1 MRIKSLEIKNFKLFE
16 EKFDR
21 IRNISQTDMILLNGP
36 NGYGKTT
43 IFDALELAL
52 TGKIKRINSYNVD
65 LGVTLNDKPGRKIL
79 IADPTK
85 EAYAAI
91 ALETDDGELRLE
103 RVYPEPPEGSIS
115 TASTDNNPRKIFDQF
130 EFRLFF
136 NGDEI
141 VGESEKTDVLK
152 KYHLDNVEEF
162 FDKCCFL
169 SQDEHLQ
176 FLKET
181 KKDKSIALEFLFQLL
196 EDLEQKRTRVAEI
209 SRVLKNINRKN
220 DLGYTKILKDNVDSL
235 RTEINALRQKT
246 QQTHMEQEMQE
257 GITAEY
263 QSLFAGK
270 GIKWDEKELRFNDG
284 EYEEAVSAI
293 DDLIYYAQHQSAC
306 ADYSWNMPFKSLM
319 NPFSGGDDI
328 RYEDHP
334 LEYAYR
340 YYPLVQKGDQLE
352 EQYHRQLR
360 LEQLKQTLES
370 REVHKINWE
379 TVNRETLLE
388 EDKIEAVREA
398 IEHVGKLEQLQG
410 TTERII
416 SSIVEA
422 RKVLLQRTKEAA
434 VGADEGDAKQ
444 QILSD
449 GECPY
454 CGRLYDKKEILEAK
468 FQAEEEKLLSLSGG
482 TAQEIRNQ
490 TEAVYEKYLNSV
502 VAAVQERLQDG
513 IPEETYKK
521 LQEAKKHKADMQI
534 VNELLHKLQ
543 LSLPEEYQDDI
554 TELARGYE
562 RLLQD
567 IGKGLKEIPEEIAGQ
582 LEAKGFWNDYDK
594 YYDRDWDRFI
604 KATASLLQA
613 KREYIKR
620 RFYDSGRRLIQQ
632 REEELEKAEKRVTKL
647 KEIYDELA
655 GYQEAVEEGT
665 RDYKRQVIHDIEP
678 LLHVYTA
685 KILQQKFCG
694 KSIFIS
700 TDKKMES
707 FQLVHS
713 AEDNQDILYNMSSG
727 QLAAVSISF
736 LLCMHQVYAQ
746 RQSLPVLLIDDP
758 IQTIDDVNMV
768 GLVDILRF
776 EFPNTQ
782 IFISTHEQK
791 FEWYLRY
798 KYEKAQKKIEPYN
811 MKDIV
816 LGACNFE

>member
-1 MRIKSLEIKNFKLFE
+1 
-16 EKFDR
+16 
-21 IRNISQTDMILLNGP
+21 
-36 NGYGKTT
+36 
-43 IFDALELAL
+43 
-52 TGKIKRINSYNVD
+52 
-65 LGVTLNDKPGRKIL
+65 
-79 IADPTK
+79 
-85 EAYAAI
+85 
-91 ALETDDGELRLE
+91 
-103 RVYPEPPEGSIS
+103 
-115 TASTDNNPRKIFDQF
+115 
-130 EFRLFF
+130 
-136 NGDEI
+136 
-141 VGESEKTDVLK
+141 
-152 KYHLDNVEEF
+152 
-162 FDKCCFL
+162 
-169 SQDEHLQ
+169 
-176 FLKET
+176 
-181 KKDKSIALEFLFQLL
+181 
-196 EDLEQKRTRVAEI
+196 
-209 SRVLKNINRKN
+209 
-220 DLGYTKILKDNVDSL
+220 
-235 RTEINALRQKT
+235 
-246 QQTHMEQEMQE
+246 MEQEQQE
-257 GITAEY
+257 EMTAQY
-263 QSLFAGK
+263 QCLFVGK
-270 GIKWDEKELRFNDG
+270 GIKWDEKDILLKDE
-284 EYEEAVSAI
+284 EYEEAICAL

-306 ADYSWNMPFKSLM
+306 ADYSWNRPFKDLM
-319 NPFSGGDDI
+319 RPFSGGDAI
-328 RYEDHP
+328 RYEEHP

-360 LEQLKQTLES
+360 LEQLGQNLEN
-370 REVHKINWE
+370 RQIHKLNWE
-379 TVNRETLLE
+379 TVAGEKLLE
-388 EDKIEAVREA
+388 EDEIEAVREA
-398 IEHVGKLEQLQG
+398 IRHVEKLEQLQG
-410 TTERII
+410 STEKII
-416 SSIVEA
+416 SSIIEA
-422 RKVLLQRTKEAA
+422 RTLLAQRTKEAFKEAPRKA
-434 VGADEGDAKQ
+434 VEEAAEGDAKQ

-449 GECPY
+449 SECPY
-454 CGRLYDKKEILEAK
+454 CGKPYDKKEILEAK

-482 TAQEIRNQ
+482 TAQDIRNQ
-490 TEAVYEKYLNSV
+490 TEAVYEKYLNSM
-502 VAAVQERLQDG
+502 VAAVQNCLRNS
-513 IPEETYKK
+513 ISEETYKK
-521 LQEAKKHKADMQI
+521 LQEAKKYKADMQT

-582 LEAKGFWNDYDK
+582 LEAKDFWNDYDK

-620 RFYDSGRRLIQQ
+620 RFYDFGRRLIQQ

-678 LLHVYTA
+678 LLHVFTA